1 MALVF
6 KDQTSNGDSLFYPGV
21 NNDPYKPTAT
31 FKGGKAHIAIQGNLD
46 GGIVTVWIDQGG
58 PTDAVSWIQ
67 LKKDDGSGDPLEL
80 AFEDINEISPAKADR
95 IKLVL
100 SDAGAGTNI
109 TASIVNV

>member
-6 KDQTSNGDSLFYPGV
+6 EDQTSDGDSLLFPGV
-21 NNDPYKPTAT
+21 NNEPYKPEAT

-46 GGIVTVWIDQGG
+46 GGIVTVWVDQGG
-58 PTDAVSWIQ
+58 PTDPISFIQ

-80 AFEDINEISPAKADR
+80 AFEDINEIKPAKGDR

-100 SDAGAGTNI
+100 SGAGAGTNI